1 MDTGRSNGKSYIE
14 ITYFFSTYVIKYSN
28 MGLESLSL

>member
-14 ITYFFSTYVIKYSN
+14 IIYGFLTYVIKYSN